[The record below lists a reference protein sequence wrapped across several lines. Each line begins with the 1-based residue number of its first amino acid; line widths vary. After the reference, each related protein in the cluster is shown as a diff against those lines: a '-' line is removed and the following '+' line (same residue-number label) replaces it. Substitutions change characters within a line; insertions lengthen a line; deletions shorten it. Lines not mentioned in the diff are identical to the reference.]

1 MAKPHLKNSFS
12 VWQGINL
19 SFPQKYSLRAQ
30 VLHIEHLT
38 RQWEHLHL
46 VRNFHLE
53 GMSKVR
59 DPQIHAMHRDIAAS
73 LQQAI
78 SEYETLLAE
87 LRQDF

>member
-1 MAKPHLKNSFS
+1 
-12 VWQGINL
+12 L
-19 SFPQKYSLRAQ
+19 SFPQKYSPRAQ
-30 VLHIEHLT
+30 VLHI
-38 RQWEHLHL
+38 EHLHL

-59 DPQIHAMHRDIAAS
+59 DPQIHPMHRDIAAS

-78 SEYETLLAE
+78 SEYVTLLAE